1 MIFNNNNKPI
11 VVLDPSLGIAKITFD
26 DLRSVV
32 EESIRIPSTYRGLK
46 WTDLS
51 YAHERYWK
59 KKHPKSGYAAAFT
72 SGCDP
77 HIAFFVDKASIA
89 IERPNETFTFVSVTA
104 CAAWN
109 DDLQLTITGHR
120 NSTEIN
126 THTATL
132 LFGQPQLILLQWK
145 NIDTITFKS
154 SGGIKHLG
162 AVSGVGGSHVVITQ
176 LTIDLLD
183 SSEN

>member
-1 MIFNNNNKPI
+1 VIFKNKYKI
-11 VVLDPSLGIAKITFD
+11 FLVLDPSLGIAKITFD
-26 DLRSVV
+26 DLPSTVGV
-32 EESIRIPSTYRGLK
+32 TKTIPSTYRGLK
-46 WTDLS
+46 WTELS
-51 YAHERYWK
+51 YAHELFWK
-59 KKHPKSGYAAAFT
+59 NKHPKSGYVTAFT
-72 SGCDP
+72 SGCGP
-77 HIAFFVDKASIA
+77 HIAFFKDEASIA

-120 NSTEIN
+120 NSTQIN

-154 SGGIKHLG
+154 SGGTAHPETG
-162 AVSGVGGSHVVITQ
+162 PGTGSQVVITQ
-176 LTIDLLD
+176 LTIDLLN
-183 SSEN
+183 SSKN

>member
-59 KKHPKSGYAAAFT
+59 KERPKSGYADAFT
-72 SGCDP
+72 SGCGP
-77 HIAFFVDKASIA
+77 HIAFFVNEASIA
-89 IERPNETFTFVSVTA
+89 MERPNETFTFVSVTA

-109 DDLQLTITGHR
+109 DDLQLAITGHR

-132 LFGQPQLILLQWK
+132 LFPCK
-145 NIDTITFKS
+145 K
-154 SGGIKHLG
+154 K
-162 AVSGVGGSHVVITQ
+162 
-176 LTIDLLD
+176 
-183 SSEN
+183 

>member
-1 MIFNNNNKPI
+1 
-11 VVLDPSLGIAKITFD
+11 
-26 DLRSVV
+26 
-32 EESIRIPSTYRGLK
+32 LK
-46 WTDLS
+46 WTKF
-51 YAHERYWK
+51 YYGHELYWK
-59 KKHPKSGYAAAFT
+59 KERPNSGYVTAFT
-72 SGCDP
+72 NGCGP
-77 HIAFFVDKASIA
+77 HIAFFKDEASIA
-89 IERPNETFTFVSVTA
+89 VERPNAIFTFVSVTA

-120 NSTEIN
+120 NSTQIN

-154 SGGIKHLG
+154 SGGIKHPG
-162 AVSGVGGSHVVITQ
+162 AGSGAGGPQVVITQ

>member
-1 MIFNNNNKPI
+1 LIFNNNNKPI
-11 VVLDPSLGIAKITFD
+11 FVLDPSLGIAKITFD
-26 DLRSVV
+26 DLPSHA
-32 EESIRIPSTYRGLK
+32 EALKMIPSTYRGLK
-46 WTDLS
+46 WTNLS
-51 YAHERYWK
+51 YADERYWK
-59 KKHPKSGYAAAFT
+59 KERPKSGYAAAFT
-72 SGCDP
+72 NGCGP
-77 HIAFFVDKASIA
+77 HIAFFANEASIA

-145 NIDTITFKS
+145 NIEKIAFKS
-154 SGGIKHLG
+154 FGGTSHPG
-162 AVSGVGGSHVVITQ
+162 TGVASPYAVVTQ
-176 LTIDLLD
+176 LTIDILN